1 MSVQAQI
8 TEMVNMIPEQDLPTV
23 LEVVRHFVPVDPD
36 DVVTEDDLAAHDA
49 AMTEYFA
56 GETVSHDA
64 INWD

>member
-1 MSVQAQI
+1 MAVFA
-8 TEMVNMIPEQDLPTV
+8 IPGT
-23 LEVVRHFVPVDPD
+23 D